1 MNTNLISQTFNNALY
16 DLIAR
21 IQGNLLDDS
30 SSSSVSDPAQTVS
43 TQAAATAGV
52 QTAGAASGSFASLID
67 QASQKYQ
74 VPAKLI
80 ESVIKAESGFN
91 PKAVSSVGAQGL
103 MQLMPGT
110 AHSLGVSDAL
120 DPAQNIDGGTHFLR
134 ELLDRYNG
142 NMTLAVAAYNAGP
155 GAVDRYGGVPPYA
168 ETQTYVQR
176 VMGSYGSHDW
186 EG

>member
-1 MNTNLISQTFNNALY
+1 MNTNIIAQTFNNAMY

-21 IQGNLLDDS
+21 IQGNLSVDS
-30 SSSSVSDPAQTVS
+30 SSDPAQTGSVASNTS
-43 TQAAATAGV
+43 TSVGDQQASAAN
-52 QTAGAASGSFASLID
+52 GSFASLIER
-67 QASQKYQ
+67 ASQKYQ

-134 ELLDRYNG
+134 ELLDRYHG

-155 GAVDRYGGVPPYA
+155 GAVDRYGGVPPYS